1 MNCSDQCQV
10 HPDLEFY
17 PPKTWGLEFHF
28 GSYKKLYIA
37 DIVEMKPYPHFT
49 VDDGTGVILCCTW
62 KDSYNK
68 TNTPIN
74 KTSLPDCL
82 REKLISLETQ
92 TSLQEQGY
100 QLGDLVHIKGKL
112 KIFREKMEVVATYH
126 VKVEDPNIQLFRM
139 NELPRIYQQCYNR
152 PFQLPLK
159 VQQAL
164 SRGST
169 RNDGKPEQTLTAE
182 LKTILHQAVCNT
194 DQVLMTVDDFQKYDR
209 VKEFLSAHCEKS
221 ADPLHSRQVMV
232 ANALSLMEDEGHV
245 VRRSDQRNLYEL
257 LYWKSKLEDAIRKV
271 LVTECAKPK
280 YAEKGCHY
288 LHILTELQNTLAYSK
303 LKKVAL
309 VFCLDKLESQSDV
322 IRTTQAHYM
331 LL

>member
-1 MNCSDQCQV
+1 MN
-10 HPDLEFY
+10 Y
-17 PPKTWGLEFHF
+17 
-28 GSYKKLYIA
+28 
-37 DIVEMKPYPHFT
+37 
-49 VDDGTGVILCCTW
+49 
-62 KDSYNK
+62 
-68 TNTPIN
+68 
-74 KTSLPDCL
+74 
-82 REKLISLETQ
+82 
-92 TSLQEQGY
+92 
-100 QLGDLVHIKGKL
+100 GDK
-112 KIFREKMEVVATYH
+112 
-126 VKVEDPNIQLFRM
+126 
-139 NELPRIYQQCYNR
+139 
-152 PFQLPLK
+152 
-159 VQQAL
+159 
-164 SRGST
+164 
-169 RNDGKPEQTLTAE
+169 
-182 LKTILHQAVCNT
+182 
-194 DQVLMTVDDFQKYDR
+194 
-209 VKEFLSAHCEKS
+209 